1 MSKDELDALR
11 ARQEAAKQS
20 PRYDG
25 TWRPEE
31 QDMLRFKDYLNE
43 RGLICTIRESK
54 GIDISAACGQLK
66 EKDANGDS

>member
-25 TWRPEE
+25 TWRPE
-31 QDMLRFKDYLNE
+31 DGKSVT
-43 RGLICTIRESK
+43 TIPEGVEPVIRIKAPTTGTIEF
-54 GIDISAACGQLK
+54 DD
-66 EKDANGDS
+66 E